1 MADEFPSTQY
11 LNQGNQ
17 DPNLGYLGGIGDI
30 FGTGL
35 FQPRNDEPWTP
46 YVAPNY
52 EPTGQGVIGEG
63 GNIGYNTGGG
73 GYPDQGGGSVFGN
86 AGTGSNL
93 DLGLGTNPGFLGDST
108 FFQGPSVSTGGQGV
122 TTLPAQVTTAS
133 RVRSII
139 SSGLTGGPLAA
150 ALNAAGQGAV
160 ALYRYFTGGNT
171 PNPGPAVQMGPV
183 QVSGKQYDEYGNEI
197 PPTSVFNPPG
207 MGRLEIGAPGVTVL
221 PAVNVNETR
230 LAQEEAARRAIA
242 QSRGL
247 ANLDAYIGRQIDTGV
262 TTMPPYI
269 VNEGSGTGSGT
280 IGSGSGTVSTSSGTI
295 SIGSGTSS
303 STGSGTVSTGS
314 GTSSG
319 TGSGT
324 VGSTPNTFNFST
336 GPAAPVYTAPNT
348 AAYGNRNY
356 YNEGSQSLTDLQRL
370 MPQIAALYGQ
380 TAQNVTTSDTNR
392 LRGSV
397 GDMSSINYGLT
408 DMAAQQTAMA
418 NSALRAGNIADAQ
431 KYAQQALDLR
441 KQSNPEL
448 YAGLSQFQNT
458 AGNQVTSDLARLQQ
472 AQTGQLSA
480 EDARNAQQAAREA
493 YAARGLVM
501 GKGAIGAEIMNRD
514 ALSRQRQNEART
526 NLGTSMGQLYQGI
539 GAQTANV
546 FDPMAA
552 VLGQQYGMQT
562 QNVGSNQNLFNQ
574 AAGLSSGAYGNQ
586 YAQQMTNPFNPYAQD
601 VYNTNFNAASAQNI
615 AGMNNAAAIEA
626 ARLSGNATTGAANT
640 ALWAGLIGSGVRGF
654 GQGLGSAFGGG

>member
-11 LNQGNQ
+11 LNQGNR
-17 DPNLGYLGGIGDI
+17 DPNLGYLGEIGDI

-35 FQPRNDEPWTP
+35 YGNRNSEPWTP
-46 YVAPNY
+46 DPQWANTPS
-52 EPTGQGVIGEG
+52 PTGGNDPMG
-63 GNIGYNTGGG
+63 GTIYGPSGGAG
-73 GYPDQGGGSVFGN
+73 GYD
-86 AGTGSNL
+86 
-93 DLGLGTNPGFLGDST
+93 
-108 FFQGPSVSTGGQGV
+108 PSSWEQY
-122 TTLPAQVTTAS
+122 
-133 RVRSII
+133 I
-139 SSGLTGGPLAA
+139 SSGGASTGAFTPGGIPVGGPGITVAPGVNVNASGNTAGSWGSTLIGGLASGGLPGAVGAGAGRLLGSIFSGNTLNPGQITPMQPYTVREKRYDPDGNEIAPFDVPNPLAMGPVYNPQTALQMEPYIVNDRRLADQEAARLAA
-150 ALNAAGQGAV
+150 ARQ
-160 ALYRYFTGGNT
+160 
-171 PNPGPAVQMGPV
+171 Q
-183 QVSGKQYDEYGNEI
+183 
-197 PPTSVFNPPG
+197 
-207 MGRLEIGAPGVTVL
+207 
-221 PAVNVNETR
+221 
-230 LAQEEAARRAIA
+230 
-242 QSRGL
+242 GL
-247 ANLDAYIGRQIDTGV
+247 ANLDAYVGRQIDTGV
-262 TTMPPYI
+262 TTMPPYV
-269 VNEGSGTGSGT
+269 VNESSGTGSSTGSI
-280 IGSGSGTVSTSSGTI
+280 IGSGSGTVSTSNGTI

-348 AAYGNRNY
+348 AATGNRNY

-397 GDMSSINYGLT
+397 GDMASINYGLT
-408 DMAAQQTAMA
+408 DMAAQQTARA

-431 KYAQQALDLR
+431 MYAQQALDLR

-552 VLGQQYGMQT
+552 TLGQQYGMQT

-654 GQGLGSAFGGG
+654 GQGLGQGLGG

>member
-11 LNQGNQ
+11 QNQGNQ

-35 FQPRNDEPWTP
+35 FQPRNGEPWTP
-46 YVAPNY
+46 DPQWANTSS
-52 EPTGQGVIGEG
+52 PTGGNDPMG
-63 GNIGYNTGGG
+63 GTIY
-73 GYPDQGGGSVFGN
+73 
-86 AGTGSNL
+86 
-93 DLGLGTNPGFLGDST
+93 
-108 FFQGPSVSTGGQGV
+108 GPSGG
-122 TTLPAQVTTAS
+122 AS
-133 RVRSII
+133 GYDPSSWEQYI
-139 SSGLTGGPLAA
+139 SSGGASTGAFTPGGIPIGGPGITVAPGVNVNAGGNTAGSWGSTLIGGLASGG
-150 ALNAAGQGAV
+150 LPGAV
-160 ALYRYFTGGNT
+160 GAGAGRLLGSIFNGNT
-171 PNPGPAVQMGPV
+171 PNPGPVVQMGPV
-183 QVSGKQYDEYGNEI
+183 QVPIGKQYDQYGNEI
-197 PPTSVFNPPG
+197 APTSVFNPPG

-221 PAVNVNETR
+221 PAVNVNEQR

-262 TTMPPYI
+262 TAMPPYV

-295 SIGSGTSS
+295 PIGSGTSS

-348 AAYGNRNY
+348 AAAGNRNY

-397 GDMSSINYGLT
+397 GDMASINYGLT
-408 DMAAQQTAMA
+408 DMAAQQTARA

-431 KYAQQALDLR
+431 MYAQQALDLR

-601 VYNTNFNAASAQNI
+601 VYNTNFNAAAAQNI

-640 ALWAGLIGSGVRGF
+640 ALWAGLIGSGVKGF

>member
-11 LNQGNQ
+11 LNQGNR
-17 DPNLGYLGGIGDI
+17 DPNLGYLGEIGDI

-35 FQPRNDEPWTP
+35 FQPRNSEPWTP
-46 YVAPNY
+46 YVAPDY

-73 GYPDQGGGSVFGN
+73 GYPDQGGGSIFGN

-108 FFQGPSVSTGGQGV
+108 SFQGPSVSTGGQGV

-139 SSGLTGGPLAA
+139 ASGLTGGPLAA
-150 ALNAAGQGAV
+150 ALNALGQGAV
-160 ALYRYFTGGNT
+160 ALYQQFTGGNT

-183 QVSGKQYDEYGNEI
+183 QVPIGKQYDEYGNEI
-197 PPTSVFNPPG
+197 PPTNVFNPPG

-221 PAVNVNETR
+221 PAVNVNETK
-230 LAQEEAARRAIA
+230 LAQEEAARRALA

-247 ANLDAYIGRQIDTGV
+247 AKLDAYVGRQIDTGV
-262 TTMPPYI
+262 TTMPPYN
-269 VNEGSGTGSGT
+269 VNEPLNTT
-280 IGSGSGTVSTSSGTI
+280 PPNTTPPNT
-295 SIGSGTSS
+295 TPPN
-303 STGSGTVSTGS
+303 TTPPNT
-314 GTSSG
+314 T
-319 TGSGT
+319 
-324 VGSTPNTFNFST
+324 TPNTTPPNTTPPNTTPPNTTPPNTTPPNTNVPSST

-348 AAYGNRNY
+348 AAAGNRNY

-397 GDMSSINYGLT
+397 GDMASINYGLT
-408 DMAAQQTAMA
+408 DMAAQQTARA

-431 KYAQQALDLR
+431 MYAQQALDLR

-552 VLGQQYGMQT
+552 TLGQQYGMQT

-654 GQGLGSAFGGG
+654 GQGLGQGLGG